1 MALTREKFYIIV
13 PKAATNL
20 ITNPSFE
27 YGIMG
32 WAADIVSG
40 AGVSIARTS
49 TQQRRGAYS
58 CEVTTATGVDS
69 GAYFAI
75 SLTSGTQYT
84 FSVDIKD
91 VSGQIFT
98 IAAYD
103 TARFENTGLSTWI
116 GTGAWVRRSL
126 TFTAATSGTFYLF
139 FIRNAVASTTKFYF
153 DGAQLEVGG
162 ESTYFD
168 GDSLGQT
175 LQKDYGWNGTPH
187 ASTSYR
193 LSTTRSGGTLV
204 DIETYAS
211 VLSHVGLGRAPEQLF
226 TSEISG
232 DGELYQATK
241 VMPRDFVINMVFSGT
256 TSEVIS
262 KRKSLLS
269 ALALDKTPVRQPIV
283 LRYLGVDDS
292 GNWMTDPVDI
302 PCHYR
307 GGLERSAVT
316 YGAEISAVQFRAT
329 NPYHNIDSSAGQPL
343 GYATTVTNFANIG
356 YRDRDGVWRAMGTGC
371 NGAVRAIVEAPDG
384 SIYVG
389 GSFTLAGGVANTAYI
404 AKWNGTAWSALG
416 TGMNGAVYALA
427 VDAAGNLYA
436 GGQFTLAGGVANTVY
451 IAKWNG
457 TAWSALST
465 GMNSFVQALTVDIYG
480 NLYAGGLFTLAS
492 GVANTSRIAKWNGTA
507 WSALGTG
514 MSSSVYVLV
523 SDAYGNLYAGGAFTL
538 AGGVSNTAY
547 IAKWNGTAWSALG
560 TGMNA
565 STQALAVDAS
575 GNLYAGGQF
584 TLAGGVANTAYIAKW
599 NGTAWSALGTGMN
612 NYVYILIYDISGNL
626 YAGGQFTAA
635 GGLPMPDRMSVW
647 AGEAWRAVDI
657 NVNDSSAFVY
667 AILPLD
673 DNRLYFGGEW
683 AGTSA
688 TSATSAAQNN
698 TGTKAYPL
706 IALYG
711 PGTIWQIKNYTNR
724 DAIYF
729 KNLTLLGG
737 ELLTLITDPHRFS
750 ITSSFRGNIQ
760 SYIAPGSTGFALEP
774 GTNYISAFLTGGDAN
789 SSIVMA
795 WQPTVISIEEALR

>member
-20 ITNPSFE
+20 CTNPSFE

-32 WAADIVSG
+32 WAAEG

-58 CEVTTATGVDS
+58 CEVTTATGVNS

-91 VSGQIFT
+91 VSGQSFT
-98 IAAYD
+98 IAAYN
-103 TARFENTGLSTWI
+103 TVTFENTGLSTWI
-116 GTGAWVRRSL
+116 GTGAWVRKSS

-139 FIRNAVASTTKFYF
+139 FIRDAVASTTKFYF

-175 LQKDYGWNGTPH
+175 LQKDYGWNGTRH

-256 TSEVIS
+256 TSEVVS

-292 GNWMTDPVDI
+292 GNWMTEPVDI

-316 YGAEISAVQFRAT
+316 YGAEISAVQFRAV
-329 NPYHNIDSSAGQPL
+329 NPYHNIDGGTGQPL

-371 NGAVRAIVEAPDG
+371 NGAGAVRAIVEAPDG

-389 GSFTLAGGVANTAYI
+389 GEFTLAGGVANTAYI
-404 AKWNGTAWSALG
+404 AKWNGTAWSALS
-416 TGMNGAVYALA
+416 TGMNSYVYALT
-427 VDAAGNLYA
+427 VDAAENLYA
-436 GGQFTLAGGVANTVY
+436 GGNFTLAGGVANTAYV
-451 IAKWNG
+451 AKWNG

-465 GMNSFVQALTVDIYG
+465 GMNSRVNALSVDYSGQI
-480 NLYAGGLFTLAS
+480 YAGGGFT
-492 GVANTSRIAKWNGTA
+492 T
-507 WSALGTG
+507 
-514 MSSSVYVLV
+514 
-523 SDAYGNLYAGGAFTL
+523 
-538 AGGVSNTAY
+538 
-547 IAKWNGTAWSALG
+547 
-560 TGMNA
+560 
-565 STQALAVDAS
+565 
-575 GNLYAGGQF
+575 
-584 TLAGGVANTAYIAKW
+584 
-599 NGTAWSALGTGMN
+599 
-612 NYVYILIYDISGNL
+612 
-626 YAGGQFTAA
+626 A
-635 GGLPMPDRMSVW
+635 GGLPMPDRMAIWS
-647 AGEAWRAVDI
+647 GGAWKAVDI

-667 AILPLD
+667 AMMPLSD
-673 DNRLYFGGEW
+673 DRLYFGGSW
-683 AGTSA
+683 TGSSA
-688 TSATSAAQNN
+688 TSATSAAHNN
-698 TGTKAYPL
+698 TGTKAYPTVVWT
-706 IALYG
+706 G
-711 PGTIWQIKNYTNR
+711 PGIIWQIKNYTNG
-724 DAIYF
+724 DVIYF
-729 KNLTLLGG
+729 KSLTLLTG
-737 ELLTLITDPHRFS
+737 ETITLITDPRRFS
-750 ITSSFRGNIQ
+750 INSSFRGNVQ
-760 SYIAPGSTGFALEP
+760 SYISPGSSGFALEP
-774 GTNYISAFLTGGDAN
+774 GSNNISAFMTVSDAN
-789 SSIVMA
+789 SSVVMT
-795 WQPTVISIEEALR
+795 WQPTVTSIEEALR